1 MKNTILLLLSVLLLS
16 CSNSQLEISIANEED
31 IVLGKKIN
39 LSLINNSKNDYAF
52 FLNNSD
58 TLNISDDYS
67 IFYKIF
73 DRHFNE
79 IEKID
84 ISILEGEFLISD
96 QYKFLTQKRQDS
108 LTNYKKLIV
117 KSKDTLTQSFNLK
130 CRFYDT
136 PLSYQYYEVN
146 KNEKYYIAFFV
157 QNVRIL
163 PDQTNDDLLPQTLQ
177 SKYYRLK
184 H

>member
-1 MKNTILLLLSVLLLS
+1 MKNTILLLLSLLLLS

-31 IVLGKKIN
+31 IALGEKIN
-39 LSLINNSKNDYAF
+39 LSLINNSKNDYVF

-58 TLNISDDYS
+58 TVNLSEDYS

-73 DRHFNE
+73 DNDFNE
-79 IEKID
+79 IKKED

-96 QYKFLTQKRQDS
+96 QYKVLQQEKHDS
-108 LTNYKKLIV
+108 LKNYKKLIV
-117 KSKDTLTQSFNLK
+117 KSNDTVTQSFYLK
-130 CRFYDT
+130 RRFYDT

-146 KNEKYYIAFFV
+146 KNEKYYIAFFI

-163 PDQTNDDLLPQTLQ
+163 TDQKNDDLLPQTLQ

>member
-1 MKNTILLLLSVLLLS
+1 MKY
-16 CSNSQLEISIANEED
+16 Q
-31 IVLGKKIN
+31 
-39 LSLINNSKNDYAF
+39 
-52 FLNNSD
+52 
-58 TLNISDDYS
+58 S

-73 DRHFNE
+73 DNDFNE

-96 QYKFLTQKRQDS
+96 QYKFLQQERKDS
-108 LTNYKKLIV
+108 LKSYKKMVV
-117 KSKDTLTQSFNLK
+117 KSNDTVTQSFYLK
-130 CRFYDT
+130 RRFYDT

-146 KNEKYYIAFFV
+146 NKEKYYIAFFV
-157 QNVRIL
+157 QNLRASNNAE
-163 PDQTNDDLLPQTLQ
+163 DGDLPQILQ